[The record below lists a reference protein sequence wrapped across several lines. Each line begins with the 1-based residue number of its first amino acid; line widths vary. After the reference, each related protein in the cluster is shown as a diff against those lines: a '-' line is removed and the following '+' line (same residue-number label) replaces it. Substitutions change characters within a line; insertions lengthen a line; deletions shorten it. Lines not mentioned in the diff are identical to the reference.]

1 MMKRLILT
9 LIVVVAAVAGFSAM
23 AADHGKVIELKEG
36 QALPAVKKGK
46 AVVID
51 FNASWCGPCR
61 QFKPTFD
68 RASRSFAKKATFVSV
83 NVDNFPELA
92 KQYQVMSI
100 PCVVVVKVGAEPV
113 KQVGAVSYEEFAAF
127 LRANL

>member
-9 LIVVVAAVAGFSAM
+9 LIVVVAAAAGFSAM

-36 QALPAVKKGK
+36 QALPAAKKGK

-68 RASRSFAKKATFVSV
+68 RASRSFARKATFVSV

-92 KQYQVMSI
+92 QEYRVMSI
-100 PCVVVVKVGAEPV
+100 PCILILKEGADPIRRVGV
-113 KQVGAVSYEEFAAF
+113 MSYEEFAAF
-127 LRANL
+127 LRSNL